1 MLHAIIIGLFL
12 ATIACSI
19 AWFRVYRLLDPEKRS
34 ADPRYRHY
42 QVLTG
47 AIATLVIL
55 VSLLIVFS
63 SEPGNPTEHL
73 FWP

>member
-12 ATIACSI
+12 VTIACSI
-19 AWFRVYRLLDPEKRS
+19 AWLRIYRQLDPADRS
-34 ADPRYRHY
+34 ADPRYRYY

-47 AIATLVIL
+47 AIAALVIL
-55 VSLLIVFS
+55 VTLLVVFS
-63 SEPGNPTEHL
+63 SEPGNPGEHL